1 MAQSSSVFQ
10 VLLSYRPLPLR
21 EPELYAR
28 GGGETALSGLGGWAT
43 WDVLDLETGEEVAQ
57 LSLRLDVIAPHLDT
71 AKTYRQ

>member
-10 VLLSYRPLPLR
+10 VLLSYRPLPIR
-21 EPELYAR
+21 EQELSAG